1 MIGLA
6 KHVLEHREAIQ
17 YDLLKETGH
26 EFNDIGRALSWD
38 ALDSFLRNVGLDSA
52 LARELKPEMAA
63 WATPLKTNTIL
74 ADIADEL
81 AQINA
86 NLVAIGAGR
95 PAKKPRPYPRPWR
108 DQNTDE
114 QHFGKG
120 ALPPD
125 ELRKWFERKRAENNA
140 RSSTGHNHSH
150 PGDAGCTTENN
161 G

>member
-6 KHVLEHREAIQ
+6 KHILEQREAIQ
-17 YDLLKETGH
+17 YDLLKEPGH
-26 EFNDIGRALSWD
+26 DFNDLGRTLSWD

-86 NLVAIGAGR
+86 NLVALGSHK
-95 PAKKPRPYPRPWR
+95 PAKKVKPYPRPWKL
-108 DQNTDE
+108 DPSD
-114 QHFGKG
+114 GKKIG
-120 ALPPD
+120 SGGLPPA
-125 ELRKWFERKRAENNA
+125 ELRKWFERKRAEHA
-140 RSSTGHNHSH
+140 RSSTGHNNSH